1 MADADADPDSDS
13 DTGTFSQRRSQCI
26 ARGVP
31 GGGGITGSDGKSE
44 FHHRNSPALGNAS
57 AVRRGIPQPDP
68 DSSAACRHHPR
79 RRPGGS
85 VQPVM
90 APEEIRQLLCA
101 LGDHIQSRFLSGRA
115 SRTVEEL
122 SGIAAETAADTIYQI
137 DRLSEEAIAEWFSAH
152 WPPDEPVQV
161 VMEGIE
167 DDDPL
172 CFPKG
177 IDVSATHWKCIID
190 PIDGTREI
198 MHDKRSAW
206 TLAGVA
212 PQKGDDTCLSDI
224 VAAAMTELP
233 VTKQWRADQIS
244 ASRGGGCLSTSRN
257 VLDGSTTPL
266 QLQPSR
272 ATNFEHG
279 FSWLAK
285 YLPEGRTLTSQIE
298 EALWEELTGYNGTAP
313 LPVFDDQYISTGGA
327 FYEMLSGHDRFG
339 GDIRPLI
346 FARLGLDAALV
357 CHPYDVSAAL
367 ILAEAG
373 IIYEHPLGGFPDA
386 PLNTTHPMAWVIYAN
401 PAIAAKARPVLQK
414 LLNRFLA

>member
-1 MADADADPDSDS
+1 MISAE
-13 DTGTFSQRRSQCI
+13 QLRR
-26 ARGVP
+26 
-31 GGGGITGSDGKSE
+31 
-44 FHHRNSPALGNAS
+44 
-57 AVRRGIPQPDP
+57 
-68 DSSAACRHHPR
+68 
-79 RRPGGS
+79 
-85 VQPVM
+85 
-90 APEEIRQLLCA
+90 LLCA
-101 LGDHIQSRFLSGRA
+101 LGDHIQARFLTDRA
-115 SRTVEEL
+115 AKTVEDL
-122 SGIAAETAADTIYQI
+122 SGIAAQTAADTIYQI
-137 DRLSEEAIAEWFSAH
+137 DRLTEAAISEWFTAH
-152 WPPDEPVQV
+152 WPAEEPVQV

-167 DDDPL
+167 DDAPF

-177 IDVSATHWKCIID
+177 TAVSATRWKCILD
-190 PIDGTREI
+190 PIDGTRGI

-212 PQKGDDTCLSDI
+212 PQKGEDTRLSDI

-244 ASRGGGCLSTSRN
+244 ATRGGGCISTSRN
-257 VLDGSTTPL
+257 VLDGSAVPL
-266 QLQPSR
+266 YLQPSR
-272 ATNFEHG
+272 ATGFEHG

-298 EALWEELTGYNGTAP
+298 EALWEELTDYNGTAP

-339 GDIRPLI
+339 GDIRPLV

-367 ILAEAG
+367 ILSESG
-373 IIYEHPLGGFPDA
+373 ITYEHPLGGFPDA

-401 PAIAAKARPVLQK
+401 PTLAAKARPVLQN

>member
-1 MADADADPDSDS
+1 M
-13 DTGTFSQRRSQCI
+13 
-26 ARGVP
+26 
-31 GGGGITGSDGKSE
+31 IT
-44 FHHRNSPALGNAS
+44 
-57 AVRRGIPQPDP
+57 
-68 DSSAACRHHPR
+68 
-79 RRPGGS
+79 
-85 VQPVM
+85 
-90 APEEIRQLLCA
+90 PEEIRQLLCA
-101 LGDHIQSRFLSGRA
+101 LGDHIQSRFLTGRA
-115 SRTVEEL
+115 SKSIEEL

-137 DRLSEEAIAEWFSAH
+137 DKLSEDAISEWFSAH
-152 WPPDEPVQV
+152 WPANEPVQV

-172 CFPKG
+172 CFPTG
-177 IDVSATHWKCIID
+177 IDISNTHWKCIID
-190 PIDGTREI
+190 PIDGTRGI

-212 PQKGDDTCLSDI
+212 PQKGDNTCLSDI

-244 ASRGGGCLSTSRN
+244 ATRGGGCVSTWRN
-257 VLDGSTTPL
+257 VLDGATSPL
-266 QLQPSR
+266 LLHPSQ
-272 ATNFEHG
+272 ATRFEHG

-298 EALWEELTGYNGTAP
+298 EALWEELTDYNGTAP

-367 ILAEAG
+367 ILEEAG